1 MLRNEMKKKNRKRL
15 RRTGP
20 CGVCAHR
27 QPCLFF
33 FLPALMKPCEAVTSD
48 VRSYR
53 SLNCY
58 HTALTPLAAGFI
70 PPKQIL
76 ARTANKLPGHIV
88 YVPLLMSELHMFV
101 FMLRTPLNTYF
112 LLMWA
117 HSLFRLVFPS
127 PLPLLYILPAFII

>member
-1 MLRNEMKKKNRKRL
+1 MSEAIDHLTVITQRL
-15 RRTGP
+15 
-20 CGVCAHR
+20 HR
-27 QPCLFF
+27 
-33 FLPALMKPCEAVTSD
+33 LPLDS
-48 VRSYR
+48 
-53 SLNCY
+53 
-58 HTALTPLAAGFI
+58 F

>member
-1 MLRNEMKKKNRKRL
+1 MLRNEMKKKKQKASEEDGAMWCL
-15 RRTGP
+15 RSQ
-20 CGVCAHR
+20 AA
-27 QPCLFF
+27 LFFFF

-117 HSLFRLVFPS
+117 HSF
-127 PLPLLYILPAFII
+127 A